1 MTEHNPR
8 QNTSWLKVI
17 AIIMVIAAFFT
28 QVIKRTSSRQTTAEM
43 PIEEP
48 SAIVEEIA
56 DTPLPPRATTPDT
69 SHTLLRQHEEYLARQ
84 REQATAQQHNYSQA
98 VDLPRHYYE
107 AESPDEAYDEGY
119 DNGYEQGRYDGENG
133 EDQGYGYDDSC
144 DYDGELE
151 EQYIEGYE
159 DGYYAGYEEG
169 LEEYAKRHSR

>member
-28 QVIKRTSSRQTTAEM
+28 QVIKRTSSRQTLTET
-43 PIEEP
+43 PIEETT
-48 SAIVEEIA
+48 AVVEDII
-56 DTPLPPRATTPDT
+56 DTTLPPHATNSDA
-69 SHTLLRQHEEYLARQ
+69 SHTLLQQHEEYLASQ
-84 REQATAQQHNYSQA
+84 SEQATAQRHNYSQA
-98 VDLPRHYYE
+98 IYLPRHYYE

-133 EDQGYGYDDSC
+133 EEHGNGFDDSC

-151 EQYIEGYE
+151 EQYIEGYD
-159 DGYYAGYEEG
+159 DGYNAGYEEAR
-169 LEEYAKRHSR
+169 EEYENSHSR